1 MNARAVVLAAGKG
14 TRMKSARP
22 KVLHELCGRPMLWWV
37 LEALNAAGVDDVIVV
52 TNPELDPLLA
62 PLGVRTVIQD
72 EQLGTGHAVKIAL
85 EALEPRD
92 GSVIVAYGDMPLV
105 DRTIFADVQAA
116 LDFDAATALALVTAR
131 MPLPSSFGRIVR
143 ASILPSFRSATATA
157 DESSTEPALDAG
169 SVERIVEAKD
179 CTPAQL
185 AIDEMNAG
193 IYAFGEAALR
203 AIVPRIGNDNAQRE
217 YYLTDAVELLIA
229 AGRRVVPVPVA
240 DYRSVLGVNDRVELA
255 SAGAIL
261 NRRLCEEHMRAGVTI
276 QDPAT
281 TYLEP
286 GVLIGRDT
294 VIEHGTQLSG
304 ATAIGAGC
312 TIGPNCRIANARIGD
327 DVRITESVVLDS
339 AVGAGT
345 RIGPYAHLRGGAS
358 LGANVRIGNFVEI
371 KKSDLADDVKAN
383 HLAYIGDATVG
394 ERTNYGAG
402 AITCNYDGKR
412 KNRTQ
417 IGSDVFIGTNNSLVA
432 PLSIGD
438 GAMTGASA
446 VVIRDVPAGD
456 KQVGNPA
463 RSIAKKPAQT

>member
-1 MNARAVVLAAGKG
+1 MG
-14 TRMKSARP
+14 
-22 KVLHELCGRPMLWWV
+22 
-37 LEALNAAGVDDVIVV
+37 
-52 TNPELDPLLA
+52 
-62 PLGVRTVIQD
+62 
-72 EQLGTGHAVKIAL
+72 
-85 EALEPRD
+85 
-92 GSVIVAYGDMPLV
+92 
-105 DRTIFADVQAA
+105 
-116 LDFDAATALALVTAR
+116 
-131 MPLPSSFGRIVR
+131 
-143 ASILPSFRSATATA
+143 
-157 DESSTEPALDAG
+157 PALDAG
-169 SVERIVEAKD
+169 SVERIIEAKD

-203 AIVPRIGNDNAQRE
+203 AIVPQIGNDNVQRE

-276 QDPAT
+276 RDPAT

-286 GVLIGRDT
+286 DVVIGRDT
-294 VIEHGTQLSG
+294 VIQHGTQLSG
-304 ATAIGAGC
+304 ATEIGAGC

-394 ERTNYGAG
+394 ARTNYGAG

-417 IGSDVFIGTNNSLVA
+417 IGADVFIGTNNSLVA